1 MLRRLLAVSV
11 ASVLCLSTAGAV
23 AQTVLKLVTQTP
35 ASVTDAR
42 KDYPGIVADATAA
55 ANTGLTL
62 KVYFEGQLVTANEMW
77 RALVDGTID
86 LGIIFLP
93 TGTRDVP
100 EIGLMAMPSV
110 LTKQDDI
117 KKLNASPAMTQFAAA
132 LEKRGVLY
140 LGGYWDTLTIA
151 STGDCVRQPVD
162 LMGVAAR
169 GPGRPFEVVLES
181 AGAIPVPFTAADIP
195 RALKTGAV
203 DLIITTSPSL
213 MVGDG
218 PKALRCVSDSTAA
231 VPGMVQTSLVANKA
245 AFEKLTPDQQAA
257 LRAAAAKGI
266 AHMQAEVAKGAAQ
279 AMDRL
284 RGMGVNVF
292 KLDEADIAQWRERS
306 QALALRDF
314 AASSPDAAA
323 ILKSALLSLGRA
335 D

>member
-1 MLRRLLAVSV
+1 MLHRLSAFALAAALSAGV
-11 ASVLCLSTAGAV
+11 ASAH

-42 KDYPGIVADATAA
+42 KDYPGILADATAA

-62 KVYFEGQLVTANEMW
+62 KVYFESQLVTANEMW

-117 KKLNASPAMTQFAAA
+117 MKLNASPAMKQFAAA
-132 LEKRGVLY
+132 LEKRGILY

-151 STGDCVRQPVD
+151 STGECVRQPVD

-218 PKALRCVSDSTAA
+218 PKSLRCVSDSTAA

-284 RGMGVNVF
+284 RGMGVTVF
-292 KLDEADIAQWRERS
+292 KLDEADIAQWRARS
-306 QALALRDF
+306 QALALREF
-314 AASSPDAAA
+314 AASSPDSAA
-323 ILKSALLSLGRA
+323 ILKSALQSLGRA

>member
-1 MLRRLLAVSV
+1 MFRRLLAISV
-11 ASVLCLSTAGAV
+11 AVAAGAV
-23 AQTVLKLVTQTP
+23 LAPAQAQTVLKLVTQTP
-35 ASVTDAR
+35 ATVTDAR
-42 KDYPGIVADATAA
+42 KLYPAMVADATAA
-55 ANTGLTL
+55 ANSGLTL
-62 KVYFEGQLVTANEMW
+62 KVYYEGQLVTANEMW

-117 KKLNASPAMTQFAAA
+117 KKLNASPAMKQFAAA
-132 LEKRGVLY
+132 LEKRGILY

-151 STGDCVRQPVD
+151 STGDCVRRPLD

-218 PKALRCVSDSTAA
+218 PKSIRCVSDSTAA
-231 VPGMVQTSLVANKA
+231 VPGMVQTSMVANKA
-245 AFEKLTPDQQAA
+245 AFENLTPDQQAA
-257 LRAAAAKGI
+257 LRAGIDKGV
-266 AHMQAEVAKGAAQ
+266 AYMQSEVVKGAAE
-279 AMDRL
+279 AMERL

-292 KLDEADIAQWRERS
+292 KLADADIAAWRERS
-306 QALALRDF
+306 EALALRDY
-314 AASSPDAAA
+314 AASSLESAA
-323 ILKSALLSLGRA
+323 ILKSAMQSLGRA
-335 D
+335 E

>member
-1 MLRRLLAVSV
+1 MLHRLSAFAFAAAL
-11 ASVLCLSTAGAV
+11 GAAATSAH

-35 ASVTDAR
+35 PSVTDAR
-42 KDYPGIVADATAA
+42 KVYPGMVADAVAA
-55 ANTGLTL
+55 ANSGLTL

-110 LTKQDDI
+110 LTRQDDI
-117 KKLNASPAMTQFAAA
+117 AKLNGSPAMKQFAAA
-132 LEKRGVLY
+132 LEKRGILY

-151 STGDCVRQPVD
+151 STGDCVRRPAG

-218 PKALRCVSDSTAA
+218 PKALRCVSDSTAL

-245 AFEKLTPDQQAA
+245 AFDKLTPPQQAA
-257 LRAAAAKGI
+257 LRAGIDKGAAY
-266 AHMQAEVAKGAAQ
+266 MQSEVAKGAQ
-279 AMDRL
+279 EAMDKL
-284 RGMGVNVF
+284 RAMGVDVF
-292 KLDEADIAQWRERS
+292 KLADADIAEWRERS
-306 QALALRDF
+306 QALALKDF
-314 AASSPDAAA
+314 AAASPESAA
-323 ILKSALLSLGRA
+323 ILKSAMQSLGRE
-335 D
+335 